1 MSKKVLGKGLE
12 ALIPEK
18 EKREELIYLSMEKI
32 VPSSLQPR
40 QEIDS
45 RELEELKNSIKEK
58 GILQPIL
65 VRRKENR
72 YEIIAGHRRYFA
84 AKSLGIK
91 ELPTIIKEL
100 SDKEALAFALVE
112 NLQRKDLNPIE
123 EATSFK
129 RLHEEFNLT
138 YEEIARLVNKDKTYI
153 ANALRLLNL
162 PPEIQEGLKK
172 GIISKTQ
179 ARTILGLKE
188 VSQQKELFYKIIK
201 ERLSVREIEE
211 KVRRKKKKP
220 KASPFISEIEKKM
233 MQALGTKVRVF
244 HRKNNQGKIIIEY
257 YNLDD
262 LERIT
267 KRIL

>member
-1 MSKKVLGKGLE
+1 MNKKVLGKGLE

-18 EKREELIYLSMEKI
+18 EKKEDLVYLPIEKI
-32 VPSSLQPR
+32 IPSDFQPR
-40 QEIDS
+40 QDIDPK
-45 RELEELKNSIKEK
+45 ELEELKNSIKEK

-65 VRRKENR
+65 VRKHKDK

-84 AKSLGIK
+84 AKSLGIS

-100 SDKEALAFALVE
+100 SDQEVLIFALVE

-123 EATSFK
+123 EAISFK
-129 RLHEEFNLT
+129 RLYEEFNLT

-153 ANALRLLNL
+153 ANALRLLSL
-162 PPEIQEGLKK
+162 PGEIQEGLKK

-188 VSQQKELFYKIIK
+188 ASQQKELFYKIIK
-201 ERLSVREIEE
+201 EGLSVREIEE
-211 KVRRKKKKP
+211 KVRRKRKKSKI
-220 KASPFISEIEKKM
+220 SPFISEVEKKI
-233 MQALGTKVRVF
+233 MQALGTKVRII
-244 HRKNNQGKIIIEY
+244 HKKNNQGRIIIEY
-257 YNLDD
+257 YNLND

-267 KRIL
+267 KKIL